1 MRAAALMAGALLGA
15 SGCSSPHHAQRPP
28 PPPPSAAPAGLPGR
42 IEIPASYRLML
53 LDGRLC
59 LVREADPQS
68 LAAPPASLRVVTGEV
83 ERGELAYQPGLLPQE
98 LAAEVAA
105 NRESSQRMD
114 NALRSVLERS
124 RELSGRAEGLQ
135 AEAER
140 LGGELAQA
148 RERITA
154 LEAAARA
161 ARAPVTEAPT
171 K

>member
-1 MRAAALMAGALLGA
+1 MRE
-15 SGCSSPHHAQRPP
+15 S
-28 PPPPSAAPAGLPGR
+28 
-42 IEIPASYRLML
+42 
-53 LDGRLC
+53 
-59 LVREADPQS
+59 DPQGLS
-68 LAAPPASLRVVTGEV
+68 YPPASLRVVTGEV

-124 RELSGRAEGLQ
+124 RELSERAEELR
-135 AEAER
+135 AEAQR

-148 RERITA
+148 RERISA
-154 LEAAARA
+154 LEASARPAGPPAAR
-161 ARAPVTEAPT
+161 EPT